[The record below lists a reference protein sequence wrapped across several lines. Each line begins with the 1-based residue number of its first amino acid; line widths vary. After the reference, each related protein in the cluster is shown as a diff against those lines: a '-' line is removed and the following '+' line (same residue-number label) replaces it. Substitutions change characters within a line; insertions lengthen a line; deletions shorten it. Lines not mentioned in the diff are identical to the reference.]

1 MERKTHYVTKE
12 EIIEDL
18 KFFVKD
24 CYLAE
29 YTIEADGLTIM
40 FSNGEKFKIVI
51 TKE

>member
-1 MERKTHYVTKE
+1 MEKKVYEISVEK
-12 EIIEDL
+12 IIEDL